1 MRLALVLTVLL
12 SAAVGLVS
20 SDGAEPVMPPA
31 QPKTFPMPA
40 LAPPPVVAPMPYAAP
55 QPGHVAHPVP
65 PSHYQPPAYAPAPYI
80 PQHGDVTRLRQ
91 EYVAMAK
98 KRAERMDGAEL
109 QKGIAEMR
117 CQWLIGELT
126 ALGSEY
132 DDVRAGVAVMVLKA
146 KDKDELKK
154 LFRSIVEELGDD
166 EPKGE

>member
-1 MRLALVLTVLL
+1 MRLAFVITVLL
-12 SAAVGLVS
+12 
-20 SDGAEPVMPPA
+20 
-31 QPKTFPMPA
+31 
-40 LAPPPVVAPMPYAAP
+40 
-55 QPGHVAHPVP
+55 
-65 PSHYQPPAYAPAPYI
+65 HYQPPVYAPAPYV
-80 PQHGDVTRLRQ
+80 PHHDDVTRLRQ

-146 KDKDELKK
+146 KDKQELKK
-154 LFRSIVEELGDD
+154 LFRSIVEEMGDD
-166 EPKGE
+166 ELQSFEE